1 MHSCAVLCLLHVCQH
16 CSQGCCVCLAVP
28 CMSSRSPAHQR
39 NRPPAHLLPSHQH
52 TSTLALLPP
61 LHRYTFRL
69 TPGQV
74 PLAVINGI
82 TMAPRHGV
90 RVTVHARE

>member
-1 MHSCAVLCLLHVCQH
+1 MHDPMPTMSPATSFH
-16 CSQGCCVCLAVP
+16 CSSLTTHHHPHPRLC
-28 CMSSRSPAHQR
+28 
-39 NRPPAHLLPSHQH
+39 
-52 TSTLALLPP
+52 
-61 LHRYTFRL
+61 RYTFRL
-69 TPGQV
+69 APGQV